1 MDQVPGSQAPQG
13 GETSQEK
20 SDSAKQ
26 ASSSNKS
33 APKTANA
40 KNNNNFMA
48 SLSAE
53 EYTYKRPKYGDIVS
67 GVVVRAAPHEV
78 LVDIGTKSEAIIVP
92 KEVEELIREGKRPQ
106 VGDEILA
113 FVIRSEDQEGLTVL
127 SVARAQEERDWREAE
142 ASQKADAIIEAQVA
156 GYNKGG
162 LIARVGKIRGFVP
175 ASQLEIAA
183 RGRGERE
190 LTEQDLAAQTGKKL
204 KLKIIEID
212 RARNRLILSERAA
225 MREVRRD
232 AKARLL
238 EEIQE
243 GDIRTGTVTSVA
255 DFGVFVDLGGLDGLI
270 HVSELSWSKISHP
283 GEVVKPGDTVQVQV
297 LGIDRNKNRIALS
310 MKRLTPEP
318 WTTIEERY
326 QIGQLVNGTITKLA
340 SFGAFARV
348 DDGIEGLIHVSEL
361 SDKRVNH
368 PKEVVK
374 EGETY
379 QLRVIKIDSAKRRL
393 GLSLK
398 RVNDEEYS
406 EYDQQD
412 AEDWSEDQVDEEE
425 PNDDAEA
432 GQAEESFTE
441 PLSEA
446 ASESSAAKE

>member
-1 MDQVPGSQAPQG
+1 MDSVRGNKNPQG
-13 GETSQEK
+13 GEAQPKK
-20 SDSAKQ
+20 SMTNGAAGKAAPTVKTDARK
-26 ASSSNKS
+26 KS
-33 APKTANA
+33 VTPAAND
-40 KNNNNFMA
+40 KNAGFME

-67 GVVVRAAPHEV
+67 GVVVRSAPHEV
-78 LVDIGTKSEAIIVP
+78 LVDIGTKSEAIVAS
-92 KEVEELIREGKRPQ
+92 KEVEELAREGKKPQ
-106 VGDEILA
+106 LGDEILA
-113 FVIRSEDQEGLTVL
+113 FVLKTEDQEGLTVL
-127 SVARAQEERDWREAE
+127 SIARAQEERDWRDAQQAQE
-142 ASQKADAIIEAQVA
+142 ADAIIEAQVA

-162 LIARVGKIRGFVP
+162 LIVRVGKIRGFVP

-183 RGRGERE
+183 RGKGDRE

-232 AKARLL
+232 QKQRLL

-255 DFGVFVDLGGLDGLI
+255 DFGVFVDLGGIDGLI
-270 HVSELSWSKISHP
+270 HVSELSWSKVGHP
-283 GEVVKPGDTVQVQV
+283 SELVKPGDTVQVQV
-297 LGIDRNKNRIALS
+297 LGIDRAKNRIALS
-310 MKRLTPEP
+310 MKRLQPEP

-326 QIGQLVNGTITKLA
+326 QVGQLVTGTITKLA

-361 SDKRVNH
+361 SDKRINH

-374 EGETY
+374 EGDML

-398 RVNDEEYS
+398 RATDDAYTD
-406 EYDQQD
+406 YDQ
-412 AEDWSEDQVDEEE
+412 SETEEWVEEE
-425 PNDDAEA
+425 SE
-432 GQAEESFTE
+432 QAPGADVESGGTD
-441 PLSEA
+441 SR
-446 ASESSAAKE
+446 

>member
-1 MDQVPGSQAPQG
+1 MIAATSPLQVGVNLMDPVQGSQAPQG
-13 GETSQEK
+13 GETSQK
-20 SDSAKQ
+20 KGNAAKN
-26 ASSSNKS
+26 AN
-33 APKTANA
+33 APKKTAPKAAAND
-40 KNNNNFMA
+40 KNINFMA
-48 SLSAE
+48 SLSAD
-53 EYTYKRPKYGDIVS
+53 EYMYKRPKFGDIVS
-67 GVVVRAAPHEV
+67 GTVVRAAPHEV
-78 LVDIGTKSEAIIVP
+78 LVDIGTKSEAIIAP
-92 KEVEELIREGKRPQ
+92 REVEELAREGKRPQ
-106 VGDEILA
+106 LGDKVLA
-113 FVIRSEDQEGLTVL
+113 FVIKAEDQEGLTVL
-127 SVARAQEERDWREAE
+127 SVARAQEERDWRDAE
-142 ASQKADAIIEAQVA
+142 AWQKADQIIEAPVA

-162 LIARVGKIRGFVP
+162 LIVRVGKIRGFVP

-190 LTEQDLAAQTGKKL
+190 LTEQDLSAQTGRKL

-243 GDIRTGTVTSVA
+243 GDVRTGTVTSVA

-270 HVSELSWSKISHP
+270 HVSELSWSKVAHP
-283 GEVVKPGDTVQVQV
+283 NELVKPGDTVQVQV

-318 WTTIEERY
+318 WTTIEDRY
-326 QIGQLVNGTITKLA
+326 HIGQLVSGTITKLA

-398 RVNDEEYS
+398 RVNEEEYGD
-406 EYDQQD
+406 ERPGDG
-412 AEDWSEDQVDEEE
+412 EEWSEEPVDVAPALAPTETG
-425 PNDDAEA
+425 AE
-432 GQAEESFTE
+432 SVTE
-441 PLSEA
+441 
-446 ASESSAAKE
+446 

>member
-1 MDQVPGSQAPQG
+1 MDSVRGSQAPQG
-13 GETSQEK
+13 GETSQNSEATK
-20 SDSAKQ
+20 PA
-26 ASSSNKS
+26 ASQKKT
-33 APKTANA
+33 APKAAND
-40 KNNNNFMA
+40 KNANFMA

-78 LVDIGTKSEAIIVP
+78 LVDIGTKSEAIIAS
-92 KEVEELIREGKRPQ
+92 KEVEELAREGKRPQ

-113 FVIRSEDQEGLTVL
+113 FVLKSEDQEGLTVL
-127 SVARAQEERDWREAE
+127 SVARAQEERDWRDAE
-142 ASQKADAIIEAQVA
+142 VSQKADAIIEAQIA

-243 GDIRTGTVTSVA
+243 GDVRTGTVTSVA

-270 HVSELSWSKISHP
+270 HVSELSWSKIGHP
-283 GEVVKPGDTVQVQV
+283 NEIVKPGDIVQVQV

-310 MKRLTPEP
+310 MKRLAPEP

-326 QIGQLVNGTITKLA
+326 AVGQLVNGTITKLA

-361 SDKRVNH
+361 SDKRISH

-398 RVNDEEYS
+398 RVNDEDYS
-406 EYDQQD
+406 EYDQTD
-412 AEDWSEDQVDEEE
+412 AEEWEEQIEGAEDQVGA
-425 PNDDAEA
+425 AE
-432 GQAEESFTE
+432 TE
-441 PLSEA
+441 TE
-446 ASESSAAKE
+446 

>member
-1 MDQVPGSQAPQG
+1 MDSVQGSQAPQG
-13 GETSQEK
+13 GETSQK
-20 SDSAKQ
+20 RDATKPVVSQK
-26 ASSSNKS
+26 KV
-33 APKTANA
+33 APKLAND
-40 KNNNNFMA
+40 KNAGFMA
-48 SLSAE
+48 TLSE
-53 EYTYKRPKYGDIVS
+53 EEFTYKRPKFGDIVS
-67 GVVVRAAPHEV
+67 GIVVRATQHEV
-78 LVDIGTKSEAIIVP
+78 LVDIGTKSEAVIAS
-92 KEVEELIREGKRPQ
+92 KEADELAREGKRLAL
-106 VGDEILA
+106 GDEILA
-113 FVIRSEDQEGLTVL
+113 FVLKAEDQDGLTVL
-127 SVARAQEERDWREAE
+127 SVARAQEERDWRDAE
-142 ASQKADAIIEAQVA
+142 VAQKADAIIEAQVA

-183 RGRGERE
+183 RGRGERD

-232 AKARLL
+232 AKVRLL
-238 EEIQE
+238 EEIQD
-243 GDIRTGTVTSVA
+243 GDVRTGTVTSVA

-270 HVSELSWSKISHP
+270 HVSELSWSKIGHP
-283 GEVVKPGDTVQVQV
+283 NEIVKPGDTVQVQV

-310 MKRLTPEP
+310 MKRLAPEP

-326 QIGQLVNGTITKLA
+326 AVGQLVEGTITKLA

-361 SDKRVNH
+361 SDKRINH

-374 EGETY
+374 EGEAY

-398 RVNDEEYS
+398 RVNDEDLSDYT
-406 EYDQQD
+406 QTD
-412 AEDWSEDQVDEEE
+412 AEEWEEQVEGE
-425 PNDDAEA
+425 
-432 GQAEESFTE
+432 QAETDAVETESE
-441 PLSEA
+441 
-446 ASESSAAKE
+446 

>member
-1 MDQVPGSQAPQG
+1 MDPVQGSQAPQG
-13 GETSQEK
+13 GDTSQK
-20 SDSAKQ
+20 NSSTAKPKTPKQ
-26 ASSSNKS
+26 S
-33 APKTANA
+33 APKIT
-40 KNNNNFMA
+40 NNKDANNFMA
-48 SLSAE
+48 SLSE
-53 EYTYKRPKYGDIVS
+53 QEYTYKRPKFGDIVS

-78 LVDIGTKSEAIIVP
+78 LVDIGTKSEAIIAP
-92 KEVEELIREGKRPQ
+92 KEVEELAREGKRPTL
-106 VGDEILA
+106 GDEILA
-113 FVIRSEDQEGLTVL
+113 FVVRSEDQEGLTVL
-127 SVARAQEERDWREAE
+127 SVARAQEERDWRDAE
-142 ASQKADAIIEAQVA
+142 VSQKADAIIEAQVA

-162 LIARVGKIRGFVP
+162 LIVRVGKIRGFVP

-190 LTEQDLAAQTGKKL
+190 LTEADLSAQTGKKL

-212 RARNRLILSERAA
+212 RARNRLILSERVA

-238 EEIQE
+238 EEIKE
-243 GDIRTGTVTSVA
+243 GDVRTGTVTSVA

-270 HVSELSWSKISHP
+270 HVSELSWSKIANP
-283 GEVVKPGDTVQVQV
+283 NELVKVGDTVQVQV

-310 MKRLTPEP
+310 LKRLTPEP
-318 WTTIEERY
+318 WTTIEDRY

-379 QLRVIKIDSAKRRL
+379 ELRVIKIDSAKRRL

-398 RVNDEEYS
+398 RVNDEDLG
-406 EYDQQD
+406 EYDSAD
-412 AEDWSEDQVDEEE
+412 AEEWTEDSVEGDQEFAPETE
-425 PNDDAEA
+425 GEA
-432 GQAEESFTE
+432 
-441 PLSEA
+441 
-446 ASESSAAKE
+446 

>member
-1 MDQVPGSQAPQG
+1 MNASAYGGELKLMDPIQGSQAPQG
-13 GETSQEK
+13 ESSQQN
-20 SDSAKQ
+20 STSAKESKPKKQ
-26 ASSSNKS
+26 APRTNHSKD
-33 APKTANA
+33 AE
-40 KNNNNFMA
+40 NFMA
-48 SLSAE
+48 SLSE
-53 EYTYKRPKYGDIVS
+53 EDYTYKRPKFGDIVQ
-67 GVVVRAAPHEV
+67 GIVVRAAPHEV
-78 LVDIGTKSEAIIVP
+78 LVDIGTKSEAIIAP
-92 KEVEELIREGKRPQ
+92 REVEELAREGKRPQ
-106 VGDEILA
+106 LGDEILA
-113 FVIRSEDQEGLTVL
+113 YVIKSEDQDGLTVS
-127 SVARAQEERDWREAE
+127 SVARAQEERDWRDAE
-142 ASQKADAIIEAQVA
+142 AQQKADAIIEAPVA

-162 LIARVGKIRGFVP
+162 LIVRVGKIRGFVP

-190 LTEQDLAAQTGKKL
+190 LTEADLSAQTGKKL

-212 RARNRLILSERAA
+212 RGRNRLILSERVA

-238 EEIQE
+238 EEIKE
-243 GDIRTGTVTSVA
+243 GDVRTGTVTSIA

-270 HVSELSWSKISHP
+270 HVSELSWSKIQNP
-283 GEVVKPGDTVQVQV
+283 NELVKVGDTVQVQV

-318 WTTIEERY
+318 WTTIEDRY
-326 QIGQLVNGTITKLA
+326 QIGQLVEGTITKLA

-398 RVNDEEYS
+398 RVNDQDVG
-406 EYDQQD
+406 EYDPSETEEWNED
-412 AEDWSEDQVDEEE
+412 AVESEPEF
-425 PNDDAEA
+425 A
-432 GQAEESFTE
+432 GE
-441 PLSEA
+441 SEA
-446 ASESSAAKE
+446 ES

>member
-1 MDQVPGSQAPQG
+1 MDPVHGSQSPQG
-13 GETSQEK
+13 GDTPQNNSG
-20 SDSAKQ
+20 AKE
-26 ASSSNKS
+26 AAPKKNAPKS
-33 APKTANA
+33 AND
-40 KNNNNFMA
+40 KNSNFMA

-78 LVDIGTKSEAIIVP
+78 LVDIGTKSEAIIAP
-92 KEVEELIREGKRPQ
+92 REVEELAREGKRPQ
-106 VGDEILA
+106 LGDDILA

-127 SVARAQEERDWREAE
+127 SVARAQEERDWRDAE
-142 ASQKADAIIEAQVA
+142 TSQKADQIIEAQVA

-162 LIARVGKIRGFVP
+162 LIVRIGKIRGFVP

-183 RGRGERE
+183 RGRGDRE

-243 GDIRTGTVTSVA
+243 GDVRTGTVTSVA

-270 HVSELSWSKISHP
+270 HVSELSWSKVGHP
-283 GEVVKPGDTVQVQV
+283 SELVKPGDTVQVQV
-297 LGIDRNKNRIALS
+297 LGIERSRNRIALS

-318 WTTIEERY
+318 WTTIEQHY
-326 QIGQLVNGTITKLA
+326 QVGQLVNGTITKLA

-398 RVNDEEYS
+398 RVNEDEYNDLDQPEAEEWSEDADGEEEEYS
-406 EYDQQD
+406 
-412 AEDWSEDQVDEEE
+412 
-425 PNDDAEA
+425 PAEA
-432 GQAEESFTE
+432 ETES
-441 PLSEA
+441 
-446 ASESSAAKE
+446 

>member
-1 MDQVPGSQAPQG
+1 MDSVQGSQAPQG
-13 GETSQEK
+13 GETSQK
-20 SDSAKQ
+20 RDATKPVVSQKKVAP
-26 ASSSNKS
+26 KS
-33 APKTANA
+33 ANDKQ
-40 KNNNNFMA
+40 NNSFMA
-48 SLSAE
+48 SLSE
-53 EYTYKRPKYGDIVS
+53 EEFTYKRPKFGDIVS
-67 GVVVRAAPHEV
+67 GIVVRATPHEV
-78 LVDIGTKSEAIIVP
+78 LVDIGTKSEAVIVS
-92 KEVEELIREGKRPQ
+92 KEVDELAREGKRLQ

-113 FVIRSEDQEGLTVL
+113 FVVKSEDQEGMTVL
-127 SVARAQEERDWREAE
+127 SVARAQEERDWRDAE
-142 ASQKADAIIEAQVA
+142 VAQKADAIIEAQIA

-162 LIARVGKIRGFVP
+162 LIARVGKIRGFIP

-183 RGRGERE
+183 RGRGERD
-190 LTEQDLAAQTGKKL
+190 LNEQDLAAQTGKKL

-212 RARNRLILSERAA
+212 RSRNRLILSERAA

-238 EEIQE
+238 EEIQD
-243 GDIRTGTVTSVA
+243 GDVRTGTVTSVA

-270 HVSELSWSKISHP
+270 HVSELSWSKIGHP
-283 GEVVKPGDTVQVQV
+283 NEMVKPGDTVQVQV

-310 MKRLTPEP
+310 MKRLAPEP

-326 QIGQLVNGTITKLA
+326 AVGQLVEGTITKLA

-361 SDKRVNH
+361 SDKRINH

-398 RVNDEEYS
+398 RVNDEDLS
-406 EYDQQD
+406 DLTPSD
-412 AEDWSEDQVDEEE
+412 AEEWDEAVEGE
-425 PNDDAEA
+425 AADAET
-432 GQAEESFTE
+432 AENENE
-441 PLSEA
+441 
-446 ASESSAAKE
+446 

>member
-1 MDQVPGSQAPQG
+1 MDSVHGSQSPQG
-13 GETSQEK
+13 GDTPKNK
-20 SDSAKQ
+20 SDAVPENTSPR
-26 ASSSNKS
+26 KS
-33 APKTANA
+33 APKPAQDKNA
-40 KNNNNFMA
+40 NFMD
-48 SLSAE
+48 SLSE
-53 EYTYKRPKYGDIVS
+53 QEYTYKRPKYGDIVT

-78 LVDIGTKSEAIIVP
+78 LVDIGTKSEAIIAP
-92 KEVEELIREGKRPQ
+92 REVEELAREGKRPQ

-142 ASQKADAIIEAQVA
+142 ATQKADAILEAQVA

-190 LTEQDLAAQTGKKL
+190 LTEQDLSAQTGKRL

-243 GDIRTGTVTSVA
+243 GDVRTGTVTSVA

-270 HVSELSWSKISHP
+270 HVSELSWSKIAHP
-283 GEVVKPGDTVQVQV
+283 GEMVKPGDTLQVQV

-310 MKRLTPEP
+310 LKRLTPEP
-318 WTTIEERY
+318 WTTIEDRY
-326 QIGQLVNGTITKLA
+326 AIGQIVNGTITKLA

-398 RVNDEEYS
+398 RANEEEYS
-406 EYDQQD
+406 EYDQSEEWTED
-412 AEDWSEDQVDEEE
+412 ASDGEQEMSA
-425 PNDDAEA
+425 AEA
-432 GQAEESFTE
+432 D
-441 PLSEA
+441 
-446 ASESSAAKE
+446 SES

>member
-1 MDQVPGSQAPQG
+1 MDSVHGSQAPQG
-13 GETSQEK
+13 GETSQN
-20 SDSAKQ
+20 
-26 ASSSNKS
+26 SSEATKPVVSQKKT
-33 APKTANA
+33 APKAAND
-40 KNNNNFMA
+40 KNANFMA

-78 LVDIGTKSEAIIVP
+78 LVDIGTKSEAIIAS
-92 KEVEELIREGKRPQ
+92 KEVEELAREGKRPQ

-113 FVIRSEDQEGLTVL
+113 FVLKSEDQEGLTVL
-127 SVARAQEERDWREAE
+127 SVARAQEERDWRDAE
-142 ASQKADAIIEAQVA
+142 VSQKADAIIEAQVA

-162 LIARVGKIRGFVP
+162 LIVRVGKIRGFVP
-175 ASQLEIAA
+175 ASQLEIAS
-183 RGRGERE
+183 RGRGERD
-190 LTEQDLAAQTGKKL
+190 LTEADLAAQTGKKL

-238 EEIQE
+238 EEIQD
-243 GDIRTGTVTSVA
+243 GDVRTGTVTSVA

-270 HVSELSWSKISHP
+270 HVSELSWSKIGHP
-283 GEVVKPGDTVQVQV
+283 KEIVKPGDTVQVQV

-310 MKRLTPEP
+310 MKRLAPEP
-318 WTTIEERY
+318 WTTIEDRY
-326 QIGQLVNGTITKLA
+326 AVGQLVSGTITKLA

-361 SDKRVNH
+361 SDKRINH

-374 EGETY
+374 EGEVY

-398 RVNDEEYS
+398 RVNDQDYS

-412 AEDWSEDQVDEEE
+412 AEEWDEQADGAPQEL
-425 PNDDAEA
+425 DA
-432 GQAEESFTE
+432 AETKTE
-441 PLSEA
+441 
-446 ASESSAAKE
+446 